1 MMRADEIALSIGSA
15 WPAILEQLG
24 IEGKYLRNKHGPCP
38 VCGGKDRYR
47 FDNKHA
53 RGGFYCNG
61 CGAGDGFTLLQRVH
75 GWDFKT
81 TRARVI
87 EAAGLGRE
95 RSPVSP
101 TAIPHSRADVPA
113 IAQPSGR
120 VLRLKREACALVDC
134 PDVIEYLRGRALWP
148 IAARTSLRAHAGVDY
163 FEEGRK
169 VGRYPAM
176 LAAVRDI
183 DGDLVTIHTTYLQ
196 AGRKLKAFEPRKLLS
211 PMNGRDGCA
220 VRLQGITGDVL
231 GVAEGIE
238 SALSAAALHSL
249 TVWAAL
255 NTAMLAKFTPPAEV
269 KRLVIFADADEA
281 GLGAAERLTERLQ
294 GRLTI
299 ERRTPAKGDW
309 NDVLQARDSA

>member
-1 MMRADEIALSIGSA
+1 MMRAADIASSIGPA

-24 IEGKYLRNKHGPCP
+24 IDGKYLRNKHGPCP

-53 RGGFYCNG
+53 RGGYFCNG

-81 TRARVI
+81 ARARVI
-87 EAAGLGRE
+87 EAAGLE
-95 RSPVSP
+95 RTPVTSIAVP
-101 TAIPHSRADVPA
+101 RYRVDAPA
-113 IAQPSGR
+113 IARPSGR
-120 VLRLKREACALVDC
+120 VLRLKREACALADC

-148 IAARTSLRAHAGVDY
+148 AAARTSLRAHAGLEY

-169 VGRYPAM
+169 VGRYPAL

-183 DGDLVTIHTTYLQ
+183 DGDLVTIHTTYLE
-196 AGRKLKAFEPRKLLS
+196 AGRKLTAREPRKLLS

-220 VRLQGITGDVL
+220 VRLQRITGDVL
-231 GVAEGIE
+231 GIAEGIE
-238 SALSAAALHSL
+238 SALSAGTLHGL
-249 TVWAAL
+249 PVWAAL

-269 KRLVIFADADEA
+269 TRLVIFADPDDP
-281 GLGAAERLTERLQ
+281 GLTAAERLTERLKD
-294 GRLTI
+294 RLTI
-299 ERRTPAKGDW
+299 ELRTPADGDW
-309 NDVLQARDSA
+309 NDVLRAS